1 MKKLAL
7 LIVIFFAIAI
17 DANAQESKNDEWKFT
32 GAAQIRPELDGRD
45 FCNQT
50 YPPTYTSMRLR
61 FGIEKTLWDK
71 VTFFAQFQDSRIFGE
86 PGNTV
91 KSLKNTDLHQGYV
104 ILNNI
109 FDLPVSAQA
118 GRFEMSYGTTRLF
131 GTNSWNYIARS
142 FDGLRFTLKTEPMK
156 LDVFSLTHTA
166 SNDYL
171 SPKPTTYLYP
181 AVNDNSQSLY
191 GFYASFPNFIDG
203 NTLDLT
209 TFYDFNG
216 KKTDSINH
224 DLERF
229 TAGLTYYLK
238 IDNFSA
244 TAEFDYQFGK
254 YKGLDVAAYLALV
267 TLQYKIESITM
278 SANLNMLSGTK
289 PTEKEKLNS
298 FDPTY
303 GTKHGYNGSMD
314 YFSNIFQST
323 NNLGLNDFYLRF
335 IFKMKDSPLSIQLDG
350 HYFTT
355 NQKSASDLN
364 DIGQEIDLVVKYNI
378 VKGATIE
385 WGASAFLPG
394 DLMKEFWNAGLT
406 KDYYTRKDAAFWS
419 YAMLRVDL

>member
-1 MKKLAL
+1 
-7 LIVIFFAIAI
+7 
-17 DANAQESKNDEWKFT
+17 
-32 GAAQIRPELDGRD
+32 
-45 FCNQT
+45 
-50 YPPTYTSMRLR
+50 
-61 FGIEKTLWDK
+61 
-71 VTFFAQFQDSRIFGE
+71 
-86 PGNTV
+86 
-91 KSLKNTDLHQGYV
+91 
-104 ILNNI
+104 
-109 FDLPVSAQA
+109 
-118 GRFEMSYGTTRLF
+118 
-131 GTNSWNYIARS
+131 
-142 FDGLRFTLKTEPMK
+142 
-156 LDVFSLTHTA
+156 
-166 SNDYL
+166 
-171 SPKPTTYLYP
+171 
-181 AVNDNSQSLY
+181 
-191 GFYASFPNFIDG
+191 
-203 NTLDLT
+203 
-209 TFYDFNG
+209 
-216 KKTDSINH
+216 
-224 DLERF
+224 
-229 TAGLTYYLK
+229 
-238 IDNFSA
+238 
-244 TAEFDYQFGK
+244 
-254 YKGLDVAAYLALV
+254 
-267 TLQYKIESITM
+267 M